1 MPDHLDARGDRRAAS
16 GSAGRS
22 VGEGKM
28 GGGADPL
35 PRRPTAFTS
44 ATLQAGDSTSDAE
57 DEAMRS
63 RYLPTMEVAMV
74 TIPDAPLRPMAPD
87 DLIARAT
94 EMLASFD
101 GDKVSPDAHAERCL
115 DEWRVREDSDA
126 TFIRQCFYGC
136 VRYAKMLGAF
146 TKTMYHARGGDILR
160 SDRDL
165 YVVYAYLLLLRLDEL
180 GWDQFERLLG
190 ANSEQKMLPLMKFA
204 FDERVLD
211 DLMRD
216 QWLKIYDPPWVDNVL
231 ASLLSWRHEADDL
244 IARYEDEVHFAK
256 LGDGARK
263 KHESWMTTDAIE
275 NELAGRKGPKL
286 NGVTVPKPFKLHP
299 PKPKPLPARY
309 EPPKKPKIKPVPASN
324 KPLWENGELTAEQRE
339 VRRAEEVN
347 AARARRK
354 LEEANRMAFKLAAVE
369 RPTNIDAV
377 REEVETARMKHF
389 LAARGEGF
397 RARPMPSFYDEW
409 AGVERTSTS
418 GPGEDSGGSG
428 EGEEEGK
435 VGEGSPSKKPEIR
448 LNAAAILRE
457 DALYKKKQ
465 AEEAKMLETY
475 ELEGR
480 DERQFSEWQ
489 RTMRAKDEE
498 ARRRKVEALKKEM
511 EAAFDKAV
519 AAREHALVQNARKRE
534 EVKAES
540 EALRLRREE
549 RELVE
554 AAEARERKAKVLA
567 VEAEARRKR
576 EETLSKN
583 RASAE
588 ARARE
593 KAETAARLHE
603 RQRADRERKADLCR
617 RIRALELRPKT
628 SVKDH
633 AGQKS
638 VLSKTYAVPM
648 LEDMSVAELK
658 ERLKRCKLRAAA
670 EKAENMARIAS
681 ERADRA
687 ALVNEK
693 LANIERIR
701 SIAGEQ
707 GARRRTLSAEERA
720 AKDSAAREKN
730 ARDAEELRKRL
741 DAKRLERTRLAAEK
755 ARADAEYEFKQRRFM
770 GAGEAVRAA
779 RKEHELA
786 RAKDRKAYEMDRRI
800 ETEARFAAATARRD
814 ARTRGDARS
823 REIELRATYNA
834 EYDANVKTLTTK
846 KAEETEETLR
856 RKRDAVA
863 RGRLR
868 EERLRERLGPVKAGV
883 GPVALMRT
891 TTSDGT
897 RWGGN
902 GWNGTGE
909 RPTRDFLVSGPLKA
923 PGEGTRVHRTMGPDG
938 TRSVGDAH
946 LSHG

>member
-1 MPDHLDARGDRRAAS
+1 
-16 GSAGRS
+16 
-22 VGEGKM
+22 M
-28 GGGADPL
+28 G
-35 PRRPTAFTS
+35 
-44 ATLQAGDSTSDAE
+44 
-57 DEAMRS
+57 
-63 RYLPTMEVAMV
+63 
-74 TIPDAPLRPMAPD
+74 
-87 DLIARAT
+87 
-94 EMLASFD
+94 
-101 GDKVSPDAHAERCL
+101 
-115 DEWRVREDSDA
+115 
-126 TFIRQCFYGC
+126 
-136 VRYAKMLGAF
+136 
-146 TKTMYHARGGDILR
+146 RGG
-160 SDRDL
+160 
-165 YVVYAYLLLLRLDEL
+165 
-180 GWDQFERLLG
+180 F
-190 ANSEQKMLPLMKFA
+190 
-204 FDERVLD
+204 
-211 DLMRD
+211 
-216 QWLKIYDPPWVDNVL
+216 
-231 ASLLSWRHEADDL
+231 
-244 IARYEDEVHFAK
+244 
-256 LGDGARK
+256 
-263 KHESWMTTDAIE
+263 
-275 NELAGRKGPKL
+275 
-286 NGVTVPKPFKLHP
+286 
-299 PKPKPLPARY
+299 
-309 EPPKKPKIKPVPASN
+309 
-324 KPLWENGELTAEQRE
+324 
-339 VRRAEEVN
+339 
-347 AARARRK
+347 
-354 LEEANRMAFKLAAVE
+354 
-369 RPTNIDAV
+369 
-377 REEVETARMKHF
+377 
-389 LAARGEGF
+389 
-397 RARPMPSFYDEW
+397 
-409 AGVERTSTS
+409 
-418 GPGEDSGGSG
+418 GGSG

-720 AKDSAAREKN
+720 AKDSAAR
-730 ARDAEELRKRL
+730 R
-741 DAKRLERTRLAAEK
+741 
-755 ARADAEYEFKQRRFM
+755 
-770 GAGEAVRAA
+770 
-779 RKEHELA
+779 
-786 RAKDRKAYEMDRRI
+786 
-800 ETEARFAAATARRD
+800 
-814 ARTRGDARS
+814 RTRGRRRS
-823 REIELRATYNA
+823 FKNA
-834 EYDANVKTLTTK
+834 
-846 KAEETEETLR
+846 
-856 RKRDAVA
+856 
-863 RGRLR
+863 
-868 EERLRERLGPVKAGV
+868 
-883 GPVALMRT
+883 
-891 TTSDGT
+891 S
-897 RWGGN
+897 
-902 GWNGTGE
+902 
-909 RPTRDFLVSGPLKA
+909 
-923 PGEGTRVHRTMGPDG
+923 
-938 TRSVGDAH
+938 TRSV
-946 LSHG
+946 